1 MHVIDYGHV
10 RGSVLYHGTVSDL
23 DGVPKSTWAWEQ
35 DGREITQEQ
44 PIDQDTFRFLWNGVA
59 SLDVFRRNGILD
71 PDRKLDP
78 VSHHVIGIVFQKGPE
93 PTHRCFLVPAEES
106 DPEFLGW
113 LEALNVPAGAGANK
127 QPRVVA
133 SSGEPRTRRLDAVR
147 EKVYRECFGD
157 NWTVNRDSPS
167 QGPAIDVY
175 VFEPGTQKSGRDFYT
190 LVTGGMS
197 DYPMKVPDG
206 ASFRRAELILYV
218 DQPTEQHVN
227 LLRWLGQL
235 PHVQEGTWYMP
246 GTTMTNGQPP
256 QPIFDGSE
264 LDCFL
269 FSMSIVSADAAIQ
282 EKLVL
287 EGDPTIMLWVVPI
300 THPEC
305 RFILKRTLDEFF
317 QVLDKKAHPFVLD
330 ERRCSYIR
338 PKR

>member
-1 MHVIDYGHV
+1 MHMIDYAHV
-10 RGSVLYHGTVSDL
+10 RGAISYHGTISDL
-23 DGVPKSTWAWEQ
+23 DGVPKSTWTCEQ
-35 DGREITQEQ
+35 DGRKLTQEQ
-44 PIDQDTFRFLWNGVA
+44 PIDQDTFRFLWNGIA
-59 SLDVFRRNGILD
+59 SLDIFRRHVVRD
-71 PDRKLDP
+71 PDRELDWECY
-78 VSHHVIGIVFQKGPE
+78 HVIGIVYQRGLK

-113 LEALNVPAGAGANK
+113 LEALRVPAGAGMNTELPVPAG
-127 QPRVVA
+127 
-133 SSGEPRTRRLDAVR
+133 SGEPGTRRLDAAR
-147 EKVYRECFGD
+147 EEVYEECFG
-157 NWTVNRDSPS
+157 NKWTVNRDSPL

-175 VFEPGTQKSGRDFYT
+175 VFEPGTQENGRDFYT

-197 DYPMKVPDG
+197 DYPMRVPDG

-218 DQPTEQHVN
+218 DQPTEQHVK

-235 PHVQEGTWYMP
+235 PHVQEDTWYMP

-269 FSMSIVSADAAIQ
+269 FSMSVVSPDAAIQ
-282 EKLVL
+282 ENLVL
-287 EGDPTIMLWVVPI
+287 EGDPTITLWVVPI
-300 THPEC
+300 THLEC

-338 PKR
+338 PKG